1 MEKKTHYE
9 LRNTMI
15 LTKSKL
21 RYYVLQAGGNVRMF
35 IKISIKIKIC
45 SNEKEN
51 YDNFCY
57 DNNPSRKENT
67 VRALF
72 IFRVHR
78 NHKCLL

>member
-1 MEKKTHYE
+1 M
-9 LRNTMI
+9 
-15 LTKSKL
+15 
-21 RYYVLQAGGNVRMF
+21 V

-57 DNNPSRKENT
+57 DYNPSRKENT

-72 IFRVHR
+72 MFKQLRLETEKEAPKGKTSIRCATVLY
-78 NHKCLL
+78 K